1 MKKHENETRGRLA
14 VAYVTSGQ
22 LNGHLI
28 KSKLE
33 SEGIPAILQY
43 ESAGLV
49 YGLVVDGLGMV
60 KVLVP
65 EKCLEQA
72 KEVLEGIDI

>member
-1 MKKHENETRGRLA
+1 MSTDDDKLRGGLA
-14 VAYVTSGQ
+14 VVYVTSGQ

-49 YGLVVDGLGMV
+49 YGLVVDGLGNV

-65 EKCLEQA
+65 EEYLDRA
-72 KEVLEGIDI
+72 KQVLEGIDI